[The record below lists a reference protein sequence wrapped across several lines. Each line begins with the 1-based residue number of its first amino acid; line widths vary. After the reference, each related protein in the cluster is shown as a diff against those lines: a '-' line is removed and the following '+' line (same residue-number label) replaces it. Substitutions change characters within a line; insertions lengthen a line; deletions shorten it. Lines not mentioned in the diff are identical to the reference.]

1 MTLHN
6 KRHTLQT
13 GVLHEQMVTSKDELV
28 KGATEDETSQKE
40 MALWE
45 KQQINNPLKTAPN
58 NLTSK
63 NDNHLGMGE
72 KG

>member
-13 GVLHEQMVTSKDELV
+13 GVMHQQTVTSKGELV
-28 KGATEDETSQKE
+28 NGSTEPETSQKE
-40 MALWE
+40 MAPLGH
-45 KQQINNPLKTAPN
+45 QIRHNPFKTPPN
-58 NLTSK
+58 TLTSK
-63 NDNHLGMGE
+63 DDDIGMGE